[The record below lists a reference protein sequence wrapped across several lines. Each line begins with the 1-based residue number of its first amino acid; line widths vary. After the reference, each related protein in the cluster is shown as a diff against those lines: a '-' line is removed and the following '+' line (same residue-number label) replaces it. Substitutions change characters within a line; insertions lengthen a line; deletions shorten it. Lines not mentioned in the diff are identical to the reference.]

1 MPLKPCDQLK
11 LLDKIENVIKKMC
24 WKAHLLISGNSNDS
38 IKNEEYGFK
47 TKNSPPLYDDLQNI
61 ENKSQCRKIYNI

>member
-1 MPLKPCDQLK
+1 
-11 LLDKIENVIKKMC
+11 MC

-38 IKNEEYGFK
+38 IKNEAYGFK

-61 ENKSQCRKIYNI
+61 ENKSYSMSQNLQYIRKEWKVLKPN